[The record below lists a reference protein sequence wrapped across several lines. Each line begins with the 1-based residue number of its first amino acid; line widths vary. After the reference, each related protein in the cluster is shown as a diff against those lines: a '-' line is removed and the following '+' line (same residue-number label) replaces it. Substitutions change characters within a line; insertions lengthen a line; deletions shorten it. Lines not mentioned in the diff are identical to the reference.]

1 MLTRY
6 RRKLTGQLAGE
17 KNRLHKV
24 LDSCGIRLGCVV
36 SDIDGVSARNMI
48 DALIDGTKT
57 PYEIAEMTL
66 GRLRSKKKDVM
77 LALDGQL
84 SDRYRFL
91 LTRIRKHI
99 MWIKES
105 MQEIDVQVVAAMKPY
120 QEELQ
125 LIQTIPGI
133 DKMGAAMLLAE
144 IGVDMSRFGNKNRLS
159 SWAGMCPGNNESAG
173 KKKVLES
180 EKVMFM

>member
-1 MLTRY
+1 
-6 RRKLTGQLAGE
+6 
-17 KNRLHKV
+17 
-24 LDSCGIRLGCVV
+24 
-36 SDIDGVSARNMI
+36 
-48 DALIDGTKT
+48 
-57 PYEIAEMTL
+57 
-66 GRLRSKKKDVM
+66 
-77 LALDGQL
+77 
-84 SDRYRFL
+84 
-91 LTRIRKHI
+91 
-99 MWIKES
+99 
-105 MQEIDVQVVAAMKPY
+105 MQEIDDQVVAAMKPY

-125 LIQTIPGI
+125 LLQTIPGI